1 MITLK
6 FYYYVEE
13 INNELGEV
21 LRRILKRSIFEGSFD
36 IGRYICSFQSRRRD
50 GTLKRKV
57 ERYLEKITV
66 SRNCFSRRSID
77 RGCSFAISS
86 LCKNWWVFHKAE
98 RIRFK
103 TVLFHF
109 IARLRIRN
117 TFAFHCIFLIVFK
130 STAWER
136 DEPRDSYIRIFAIYP
151 HDIDDIPPIYT
162 LFRPGSSCII
172 IWGCEERAVCI

>member
-6 FYYYVEE
+6 FYYYVGE

-21 LRRILKRSIFEGSFD
+21 LRRILKRVSLEEVLISD
-36 IGRYICSFQSRRRD
+36 VRIIVCSFQSRRRD

-66 SRNCFSRRSID
+66 STCREIVSPVDRSIGAAALRSLLCARID
-77 RGCSFAISS
+77 EFFTKPNASVLKRFYFISLDVS
-86 LCKNWWVFHKAE
+86 VFVIHLHST
-98 RIRFK
+98 R
-103 TVLFHF
+103 
-109 IARLRIRN
+109 
-117 TFAFHCIFLIVFK
+117 IFLIVFK

-151 HDIDDIPPIYT
+151 HDIDDIPSIYT

-172 IWGCEERAVCI
+172 I